1 MTELNDLTQA
11 ANLGDFE
18 AEIVEGKMIINPS
31 DAGIQLFAYV
41 AMAEDQIEKAELETV
56 TAQEIIENLRQENAE
71 LRDLL
76 ESTTDKLFEYNEDTL
91 AEDIIRKLYPVT
103 GTFED
108 GTEVEFTL

>member
-1 MTELNDLTQA
+1 MSNLNDITSS
-11 ANLGDFE
+11 ANMGDFDAIIE
-18 AEIVEGKMIINPS
+18 DGKMIINPS
-31 DAGIQLFAYV
+31 DAGVQLFAYI
-41 AMAEDQIEKAELETV
+41 AMAEDQIEKAEMETE